1 MQRPIRFIEVESGL
15 CGATTYG
22 KLGAELGIDAIKLA
36 GIHKGSKLFIETD
49 SLVSISIQEHYD
61 YQRRAT
67 QKYFDEIS
75 PDNECFAR
83 HIDYLLPVYE
93 KIAVDIADELLAGH
107 FPFVLAGDH
116 STAGGTIAGIKKA
129 FPDKRLGVVWIDA
142 HADMHS
148 PYTTQSGNL
157 HGMPVGTA
165 LALAEHENDWYN
177 NEVPEDVSEKWTK
190 LCNTGAI
197 SPKISTNDLVFIA
210 IRDLEEAEWD
220 IIKQHQIKHFRGGID
235 RHADTHSINFMGNYT
250 IPQIYES
257 TMQHLA
263 DCDMVYVSFD
273 IDSVDGGLVPG
284 TGTPVKHGLSIAQ
297 AQELLISF
305 FRNPKVCAL
314 EMVEINPLL
323 DTRNQ
328 TAEVAFDLISY
339 LYYYNED

>member
-1 MQRPIRFIEVESGL
+1 MQRPIRFVEVESGL

-36 GIHKGSKLFIETD
+36 GITKNSTLFIETD

-67 QKYFDEIS
+67 KKYFSDLDPEI
-75 PDNECFAR
+75 ECFAR

-93 KIAVDIADELLAGH
+93 KVADDIATELRAGH

-129 FPDKRLGVVWIDA
+129 FPDKKLGVVWIDA
-142 HADMHS
+142 HGDLHT
-148 PYTTQSGNL
+148 PFTTQSGNI

-165 LALAEHENDWYN
+165 LALNEHDNDWYN
-177 NEVPEDVSEKWTK
+177 NEVPADILEKWTK
-190 LCNTGAI
+190 LCKTGGI
-197 SPKISTNDLVFIA
+197 YPKISTNDLVFIG

-250 IPQIYES
+250 IQQIYES
-257 TMQHLA
+257 TMQHLSH
-263 DCDMVYVSFD
+263 CDMVYVSFD

-297 AQELLISF
+297 AQELLINF

-314 EMVEINPLL
+314 EMVEVNPLL
-323 DTRNQ
+323 DTKNQ
-328 TAEVAFDLISY
+328 TAEVAFDLINY